1 MISIPWPTAVITGPT
16 LGGPGRSG
24 PGVARPWPRVESVL
38 EADDEVADDGV
49 ELLGLLPGKRDEEAG
64 MGEATDED
72 SAVEEGMLDEVNTLE
87 EVTLDKDGKIDEDI
101 RVLLLLVTTVLDS
114 VEDILIDDD
123 TSCKEETGVLLLGV
137 MLLLSA
143 ALLGKADEP

>member
-1 MISIPWPTAVITGPT
+1 
-16 LGGPGRSG
+16 
-24 PGVARPWPRVESVL
+24 VESVL